1 MAFDE
6 LIERFAREAPVATMV
21 RGLMSNILS
30 AKQLNAL
37 FRESARR
44 QYESEVLFSSVVE
57 LLGLVVTKAQRSLH
71 AAYQTRREELNVSV
85 KALYEKVASTEL
97 SVTRELVR
105 RTAER
110 MGEVLAA
117 LEPDRP
123 EHLAGYELRILDGS
137 HLAASEHRLKV
148 TRRVRGGPL
157 PGQALVVLDPRRAL
171 VVDLIPTD
179 DGHAQE
185 RSLLPELV
193 ETLEAGQLWI
203 ADRNFCTVLWL
214 HEVALNRSC
223 FIVRHHAGMT
233 VESTGPRQ
241 RVGRCET
248 GELFEEPAVVCD
260 AFGNA
265 LAVRRVVLM
274 LDERSAGGDRT
285 IVLLTN
291 LPADVAAEVVAQE
304 YRNRWTIEQ
313 AFGELTLSLRGEID
327 SLGYP
332 RAALLGYA
340 IALVTYNLLSVVKG
354 ALRAVHGVE
363 RVTRDVSF
371 YYLADEVSGTW
382 RGLQIAIPPRAWH
395 RRFASLHAAE
405 LADEL
410 RAMARHAQLRRYQ
423 KHPRGPKKP
432 PPKRRGTSPHVSTA
446 RLLKKRQP

>member
-1 MAFDE
+1 MSFE
-6 LIERFAREAPVATMV
+6 TLINRFAREAPVATMV

-30 AKQLNAL
+30 AKQLNTL
-37 FRESARR
+37 FRETAQR

-85 KALYEKVASTEL
+85 KALYDKVAATEL
-97 SVTRELVR
+97 PVTRELVR

-123 EHLAGYELRILDGS
+123 GPLADYELRILDGS
-137 HLAASEHRLKV
+137 HLAASEHRLKE

-157 PGQALVVLDPRRAL
+157 PGQALVVLDPRRSL
-171 VVDLIPTD
+171 VVDLIPTE

-193 ETLEAGQLWI
+193 ELLEPGQLWV

-214 HEVALNRSC
+214 HEVALNASA
-223 FIVRHHAGMT
+223 FIVREHAGMT
-233 VESTGPRQ
+233 VETTGPR
-241 RVGRCET
+241 RPVGRCET
-248 GELFEEPAVVCD
+248 GELFEESAVVRD
-260 AFGNA
+260 AFGQA
-265 LAVRRVVLM
+265 LAVRRVILM
-274 LDERSAGGDRT
+274 LDQRSAGGDRT
-285 IVLLTN
+285 IVMLTN
-291 LPADVAAEVVAQE
+291 LPARASAPIVADTYHQ
-304 YRNRWTIEQ
+304 RWSIEKV
-313 AFGELTLSLRGEID
+313 FGELTLSLRGEID
-327 SLGYP
+327 ALGYP

-340 IALVTYNLLSVVKG
+340 IALLTYNLLSVVKG
-354 ALRAVHGVE
+354 ALRAVHGVD

-382 RGLQIAIPPRAWH
+382 RGLQIAVPPREWH
-395 RRFASLHAAE
+395 RRFAPCTPAE

-410 RAMARHAQLRRYQ
+410 RSMARHAQLRRYQ
-423 KHPRGPKKP
+423 KHPRGPKKK

-446 RLLKKRQP
+446 RLLEKRQP

>member
-1 MAFDE
+1 LSFDA
-6 LIERFAREAPVATMV
+6 LIDRFAREAPVATMV

-30 AKQLNAL
+30 AKQLNTL
-37 FRESARR
+37 FRESAQR

-97 SVTRELVR
+97 SVSRELVR

-110 MGEVLAA
+110 MGDVITA

-123 EHLAGYELRILDGS
+123 GTLAGYDVRIVDGS
-137 HLAASEHRLKV
+137 HLAASEHRLKE
-148 TRRVRGGPL
+148 TRKVWGGPL

-203 ADRNFCTVLWL
+203 ADRNFCTVMWL
-214 HEVALNRSC
+214 HEVALNQS
-223 FIVRHHAGMT
+223 FFLVRHHAGMT
-233 VESTGPRQ
+233 VESTGPR
-241 RVGRCET
+241 RSAGRCET
-248 GELFEEPAVVCD
+248 GELFEEPVVVPD
-260 AFGNA
+260 GFGSA
-265 LAVRRVVLM
+265 LAVRRVELM
-274 LDERSAGGDRT
+274 LDTRSADGDRT

-291 LPADVAAEVVAQE
+291 LPAKVSAEIVADE
-304 YRNRWTIEQ
+304 YRNRWSIEKV
-313 AFGELTLSLRGEID
+313 FGELTLSLRGEID
-327 SLGYP
+327 TLGYP

-340 IALVTYNLLSVVKG
+340 IALLTYNLLSVVKG

-395 RRFASLHAAE
+395 RRFAHLQTEE
-405 LADEL
+405 LAEAL
-410 RAMARHAQLRRYQ
+410 RSMARHAKLRHYQ

-432 PPKRRGTSPHVSTA
+432 PPKRHGTSPHVSTA